1 MIVNVLKLNYI
12 LYYYIIIPFELIFQV
27 IHFYTYIH
35 DELHAYIN
43 TYIAFFTVEIFIY
56 SIHTDTYGITQ
67 SNLFV

>member
-1 MIVNVLKLNYI
+1 MIINVLKLNYI
-12 LYYYIIIPFELIFQV
+12 KVKLHIILLHYHSFYI
-27 IHFYTYIH
+27 HTH

-43 TYIAFFTVEIFIY
+43 MYIAFFTVEIFIY